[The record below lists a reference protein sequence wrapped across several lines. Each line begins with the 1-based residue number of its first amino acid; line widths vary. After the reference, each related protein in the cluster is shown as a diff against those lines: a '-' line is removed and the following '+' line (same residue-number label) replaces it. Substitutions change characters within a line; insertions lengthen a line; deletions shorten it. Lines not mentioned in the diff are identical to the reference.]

1 MGWSESNPLLCQYKK
16 LSSNLRDTIK
26 SKIDKREKNKKGIL
40 TGCLVLLSLFLILYL
55 GLILLGAV
63 LIVSDP
69 IEPVDAVVVLSGD
82 DGDRLA
88 LAIEMHE
95 RGLAPSLVITDTT
108 RQANR
113 LLIREAE
120 DGGFPEDE
128 IYVTDIQVGS
138 TVDEAQAVR
147 AFALDQG
154 WDALMIVTD
163 PYHSFRARFI
173 FRRELRGSGVEVFFR
188 PVVGHWFRSSSWFF
202 YPDGWKFAF
211 LEVGKFISYL
221 FLGR

>member
-1 MGWSESNPLLCQYKK
+1 
-16 LSSNLRDTIK
+16 LRDNIK
-26 SKIDKREKNKKGIL
+26 SNSNKKEKIKKGFL
-40 TGCLVLLSLFLILYL
+40 PGCLVLLSLILLLYL
-55 GLILLGAV
+55 GLVSLGAI

-113 LLIREAE
+113 LLIQEAE

-147 AFALDQG
+147 AFALDRG

-163 PYHSFRARFI
+163 PFHSFRARFI

-188 PVVGHWFRSSSWFF
+188 PVVGHWFRSPSWFF